1 MNNVLLQTKNLSKIY
16 TDDRKSIVKAV
27 NDITLQIYQGETFG
41 LVGESGCGKS
51 TFGQMLVNLLE
62 PTKGEILFEGE
73 DIFKSRRAR
82 KHTRNPH
89 SSRWDTWQR

>member
-1 MNNVLLQTKNLSKIY
+1 MT
-16 TDDRKSIVKAV
+16 RKSIVKAV

-62 PTKGEILFEGE
+62 PTKE
-73 DIFKSRRAR
+73 
-82 KHTRNPH
+82 NPV
-89 SSRWDTWQR
+89 

>member
-51 TFGQMLVNLLE
+51 TFGQMLVKFME

-73 DIFKSRRAR
+73 DILKVGEREKKSHRKSR
-82 KHTRNPH
+82 
-89 SSRWDTWQR
+89 

>member
-51 TFGQMLVNLLE
+51 TFGQMLVNLL
-62 PTKGEILFEGE
+62 
-73 DIFKSRRAR
+73 
-82 KHTRNPH
+82 
-89 SSRWDTWQR
+89 